1 MKIFYVTSN
10 YISYTKAGIEY
21 MSCLKLLG
29 HDLVERPQDADVCV
43 IHSEP
48 GHMRNHLKQV
58 PGLADKPL
66 AGYFV
71 WELERMPH
79 AFEAGVD
86 MVDAVWTCSAFSAA
100 AFAAYARPRG
110 IDTYVLPHVVERTS
124 PSKEDTAR
132 MLRRL
137 GLAGEPGRRK
147 KPPVFYT
154 VCDTGNARKNFPALL
169 RAFARLPRGA
179 ARLVVKQYRNDL
191 DLTALPDVTSVPEA
205 LSEGE
210 MAALHALCDCYVST
224 HRGEAWG
231 LGMSEALSHGNIVL
245 ATGWSGNMEYM
256 NADNAV
262 CLGYTLRPI
271 RPEELWAL
279 PPAYEAGMRWADVD
293 EDDLAARMTQVVQGR
308 MDPMSG
314 SRARESMRRFSRKNV
329 ANMLN
334 ALLHGLAARGKNH
347 S

>member
-21 MSCLKLLG
+21 RSCLNLLG
-29 HDLVERPQDADVCV
+29 HELVARPEDADICV

-48 GHMRNHLKQV
+48 GHMHDHLREF
-58 PGLADKPL
+58 PGLASKPL

-71 WELERMPH
+71 WELERLPRS
-79 AFEAGVD
+79 FEAGVD

-100 AFAAYARPRG
+100 AFAEYARPRG
-110 IDTYVLPHVVERTS
+110 IDTQVLPHVAERTS

-132 MLRRL
+132 MLGRL

-179 ARLVVKQYRNDL
+179 ARLVVKQYRLEL
-191 DLTALPDVTSVPEA
+191 DLSALPDVISVPET

-271 RPEELWAL
+271 RTEELRAL
-279 PPAYEAGMRWADVD
+279 PPAYEADMRWSDVD
-293 EDDLAARMTQVVQGR
+293 ENELVARMTQVVQGR
-308 MDPMSG
+308 LDPMLG
-314 SRARESMRRFSRKNV
+314 SRARASMRRFSRSNV
-329 ANMLN
+329 ANTLDG
-334 ALLHGLAARGKNH
+334 LLRGLAAQGKRRR
-347 S
+347 

>member
-1 MKIFYVTSN
+1 MKIFYATSN
-10 YISYTKAGIEY
+10 YISYTKTGIEY

-29 HDLVERPQDADVCV
+29 HDLVARPQDADVCV

-48 GHMRNHLKQV
+48 GHMNNHLKQL

-71 WELERMPH
+71 WELERMPR

-110 IDTYVLPHVVERTS
+110 IDTQVLPHVVERTS
-124 PSKEDTAR
+124 PSKDDTAK

-137 GLAGEPGRRK
+137 GLAREPGRRK

-154 VCDTGNARKNFPALL
+154 VCDTGNARKNFAALL

-179 ARLVVKQYRNDL
+179 ARLVVKQYRTAL
-191 DLTALPDVTSVPEA
+191 DLAALPDVTSVPEA

-231 LGMSEALSHGNIVL
+231 LGISEALSHGNVVL

-256 NADNAV
+256 DADNAV
-262 CLGYTLRPI
+262 CLGYRLRPI
-271 RPEELWAL
+271 RTEELRAL
-279 PPAYEAGMRWADVD
+279 PPAYEAGMRWSDVD
-293 EDDLAARMTQVVQGR
+293 EDELVARMTDVVQGR
-308 MDPMSG
+308 LDPELG
-314 SRARESMRRFSRKNV
+314 SRARDSMRRFSRSNV
-329 ANMLN
+329 ANRLN
-334 ALLHGLAARGKNH
+334 DLLQGLAARGKRRP
-347 S
+347 

>member
-1 MKIFYVTSN
+1 MKVFYLTSN
-10 YISYTKAGIEY
+10 YISYSKTSIEY
-21 MSCLKLLG
+21 MTCLKLLG
-29 HDLVERPQDADVCV
+29 HDLVMRPEDADICV

-48 GHMRNHLKQV
+48 GQVKNHLQQW

-71 WELERMPH
+71 WELERLPR

-86 MVDAVWTCSAFSAA
+86 MVDAVWTCSTFSAA
-100 AFAAYARPRG
+100 AFSEYARPRG
-110 IDTYVLPHVVERTS
+110 IDAHVLPHVAQRTS

-132 MLRRL
+132 MHHRL
-137 GLAGEPGRRK
+137 GLAGEPCRRK

-154 VCDTGNARKNFPALL
+154 ICDTGNARKNFPALL

-179 ARLVVKQYRNDL
+179 ARLVVKQYRLAL
-191 DLTALPDVTSVPEA
+191 DLSAIPDVTSVPET

-231 LGMSEALSHGNIVL
+231 LGMSEAMCHGNVVL

-262 CLGYTLRPI
+262 CLGYRLRPI
-271 RPEELWAL
+271 QAEELPAL
-279 PPAYEAGMRWADVD
+279 PRAYEAGMRWGDVD
-293 EDDLAARMTQVVQGR
+293 EDELAARMTQVVQGR
-308 MDPMSG
+308 LDPMLG
-314 SRARESMRRFSRKNV
+314 SRAKTAMQRFSRSNV
-329 ANMLN
+329 ANTLN
-334 ALLHGLAARGKNH
+334 GLLHGLVSRGKH
-347 S
+347 RR